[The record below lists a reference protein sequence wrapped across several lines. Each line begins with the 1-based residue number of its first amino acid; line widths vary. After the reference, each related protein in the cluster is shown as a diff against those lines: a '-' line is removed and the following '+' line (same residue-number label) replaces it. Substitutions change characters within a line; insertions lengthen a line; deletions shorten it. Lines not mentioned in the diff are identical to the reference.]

1 MKKEYE
7 EIERKFAG
15 MPRLQE
21 LFKEYARK
29 IKNYDDYEWSEDMTK
44 EKLIKKRDTLMEIA
58 EKLSYKDLLVYY
70 YINKVRR
77 FGYAS
82 LIDSL
87 KGVYKAEWK
96 TLELLEGRE
105 EFEDIME
112 IKDELFCRMRKKG
125 KKS

>member
-15 MPRLQE
+15 IPRLQE

-44 EKLIKKRDTLMEIA
+44 EKLIKKRDTLMEVA
-58 EKLSYKDLLVYY
+58 EKIGYTDLLVRYY
-70 YINKVRR
+70 LNKVRR

-82 LIDSL
+82 LIDNL
-87 KGVYKAEWK
+87 KSVHKAEC
-96 TLELLEGRE
+96 ELLALLEDGE
-105 EFEDIME
+105 EFEDIMGIE
-112 IKDELFCRMRKKG
+112 DKLYCRMRKKG

>member
-29 IKNYDDYEWSEDMTK
+29 IKKYEDYEWSENMTK
-44 EKLIKKRDTLMEIA
+44 EKLIKKRDMLMAVA
-58 EKLSYKDLLVYY
+58 EKIGYADLLVQYY
-70 YINKVRR
+70 LNKVRR

-82 LIDSL
+82 LIDNL
-87 KGVYKAEWK
+87 KNVYKAECELS
-96 TLELLEGRE
+96 TLLEGGE
-105 EFEDIME
+105 EFEDIMNIE
-112 IKDELFCRMRKKG
+112 DQLYCRMRKKR
-125 KKS
+125 